1 MKRLICS
8 LAAVVTL
15 LQSSAIFAAVDEVH
29 NIVTGTVVSV
39 DVGYMEIDTH
49 DGGTNFGVFV
59 DNWGSYK
66 PKVGDNVRV
75 HIRAGGR
82 RVYADK
88 IEKVG
93 KAGGGSK
100 KR

>member
-1 MKRLICS
+1 MKRLTCS
-8 LAAVVTL
+8 LAVVVSLALT
-15 LQSSAIFAAVDEVH
+15 SAIFAAVDENH
-29 NIVTGTVVSV
+29 NLVTGTVVLV
-39 DVGYMEIDTH
+39 NLGYMEIDTH

-66 PKVGDNVRV
+66 PRVGDNVRV

-88 IEKVG
+88 IEKVA
-93 KAGGGSK
+93 KAERGSK

>member
-1 MKRLICS
+1 M
-8 LAAVVTL
+8 
-15 LQSSAIFAAVDEVH
+15 FAAVDEVH
-29 NIVTGTVVSV
+29 NLVTGTVVLV
-39 DVGYMEIDTH
+39 NVGYMEIDTH

-93 KAGGGSK
+93 NADGGSK

>member
-1 MKRLICS
+1 MKRLVCT
-8 LAAVVTL
+8 LAVVASVAL
-15 LQSSAIFAAVDEVH
+15 SSAIFAAVDDVH
-29 NIVTGTVVSV
+29 NLVTGTVVSV
-39 DVGYMEIDTH
+39 NVGYMEIDTH

-59 DNWGSYK
+59 DSWGSYK

-93 KAGGGSK
+93 KAEGGAK

>member
-1 MKRLICS
+1 MKRLVCT
-8 LAAVVTL
+8 LAVVASVAL
-15 LQSSAIFAAVDEVH
+15 SSAIFAAVDEVH

-39 DVGYMEIDTH
+39 NVGYMEIDSH
-49 DGGTNFGVFV
+49 DGGTNLGVFV
-59 DNWGSYK
+59 DSWGSYK

-93 KAGGGSK
+93 KAGGSSK

>member
-8 LAAVVTL
+8 LAAVASL
-15 LQSSAIFAAVDEVH
+15 ALSSAIFAAVDEVH
-29 NIVTGTVVSV
+29 HLVTGTVVSV

-82 RVYADK
+82 RVYAHK